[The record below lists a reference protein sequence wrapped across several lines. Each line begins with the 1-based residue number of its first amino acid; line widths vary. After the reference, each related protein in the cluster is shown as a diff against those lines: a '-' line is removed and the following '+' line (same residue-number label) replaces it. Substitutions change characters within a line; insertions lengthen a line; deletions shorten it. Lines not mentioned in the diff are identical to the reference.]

1 MKRQKE
7 EVVEK
12 RKRILREKHLDTITA
27 MINLAST
34 LESQEKMDE
43 AASLEKEVVEK
54 IGRILGE

>member
-1 MKRQKE
+1 M
-7 EVVEK
+7 VEK

>member
-1 MKRQKE
+1 
-7 EVVEK
+7 
-12 RKRILREKHLDTITA
+12 

-54 IGRILGE
+54 MGRILGE